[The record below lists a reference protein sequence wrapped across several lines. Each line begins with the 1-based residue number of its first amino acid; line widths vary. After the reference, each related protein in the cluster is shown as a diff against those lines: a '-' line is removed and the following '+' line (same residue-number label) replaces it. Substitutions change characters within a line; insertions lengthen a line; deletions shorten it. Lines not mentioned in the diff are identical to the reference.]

1 MIKIDKNL
9 CIGCRRCVNIC
20 PQGFEMVNG
29 KAHIKDKNVN
39 CIFEAANICPRDAI
53 IIAENKN
60 LGEMDTE
67 QPVGIGFSN
76 FMRNK

>member
-1 MIKIDKNL
+1 LIKIDKNL

-29 KAHIKDKNVN
+29 KAQIKDENVS
-39 CIFEAANICPRDAI
+39 CIFEAANICPREAI

>member
-1 MIKIDKNL
+1 
-9 CIGCRRCVNIC
+9 
-20 PQGFEMVNG
+20 MVNG
-29 KAHIKDKNVN
+29 KAHIKDENVN